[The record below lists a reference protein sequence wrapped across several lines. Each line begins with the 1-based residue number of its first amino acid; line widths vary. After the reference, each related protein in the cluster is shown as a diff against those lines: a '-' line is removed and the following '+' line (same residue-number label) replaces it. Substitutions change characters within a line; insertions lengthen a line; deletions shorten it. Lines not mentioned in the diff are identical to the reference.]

1 MEMYKRKLVGILKY
15 NNHIKQDTL
24 HLAHINLQFTR

>member
-1 MEMYKRKLVGILKY
+1 MKMYERKLVGILKY
-15 NNHIKQDTL
+15 NNYIKQDTL